1 MCTVLSLLI
10 AEAAK
15 EPDVVSDEVLEHV
28 LKYKERVK
36 GIREIIGRDRMKVAF
51 FGR

>member
-1 MCTVLSLLI
+1 MSTTFLAIDESEEVVT
-10 AEAAK
+10 AEQR
-15 EPDVVSDEVLEHV
+15 EHV
-28 LKYKERVK
+28 NTYTDRVN